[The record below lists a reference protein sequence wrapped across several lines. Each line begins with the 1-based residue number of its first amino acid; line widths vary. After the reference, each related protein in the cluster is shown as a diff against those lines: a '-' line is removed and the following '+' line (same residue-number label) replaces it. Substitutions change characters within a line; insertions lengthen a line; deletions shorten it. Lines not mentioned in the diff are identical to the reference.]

1 MKFFY
6 NIFVKIYGL
15 LITLAYPFNA
25 KARLWIDGRKG
36 IFHKLEE
43 SGFDGQSVIWIHCAS
58 LGEFEQG
65 RPVIEKLRECYSNH
79 KILIT
84 FFSPSG
90 YEVRKNYQGADYIFY
105 LPLDTKKNVRKFL
118 KIVRPQMAIF
128 VKYEFWFNYIEE
140 LHQQKIPLFCISVM
154 FRSSQYFF
162 KPWGIWFRKQLLK
175 VTWLFVQ
182 NEKSLELLDKIKI
195 HHADVSGDTRFDR
208 VIEIPNEYIDNN
220 IFNAF
225 TNNNV
230 VLIGGSTWKP
240 DEKIISSLLKKH
252 PQNLKVIVAPHLIDK
267 DHINDVMALFK
278 DYNPVLFSEIK
289 KYMGKGIPDKV
300 KEELKNS
307 NVLIINSIG
316 LLSHIYRFANLAYIG
331 GGFGV
336 GIHNVLEA
344 ATYGIPVVFG
354 PNYQRFNE
362 AVMLK
367 KDGGGFAIS
376 DEHDFVAICE
386 NLIDDITLRENS
398 GKIAAKYV
406 KDNAGATS
414 LIINKT
420 KEYIVAG

>member
-1 MKFFY
+1 MRFFY
-6 NIFVKIYGL
+6 NIFVRIYGL

-25 KARLWIDGRKG
+25 KARLWLDGRKD
-36 IFHKLEE
+36 IFKKLRAA
-43 SGFDGQSVIWIHCAS
+43 GFQGQSIIWVHCAS

-65 RPVIEKLRECYSNH
+65 RPVIEKLRECYTNH

-105 LPLDTKKNVRKFL
+105 LPLDTKKNVRNFL

-140 LHQQKIPLFCISVM
+140 LHKQKIPLFCISVM
-154 FRSSQYFF
+154 FRNSQYFF
-162 KPWGIWFRKQLLK
+162 KPWGLWFRKQLLK

-208 VIEIPNEYIDNN
+208 VLEIPNEPIDNN
-220 IFNAF
+220 VFNTF

-230 VLIGGSTWKP
+230 IFIGGSTWKP
-240 DEKIISSLLKKH
+240 DEKLISSLLVKH
-252 PQNLKVIVAPHLIDK
+252 PQNLNVIIAPHLVDK
-267 DHINDVMALFK
+267 DHIADVLALFK
-278 DYNPVLFSEIK
+278 DFDPVLFSEMK
-289 KYMGKGIPDKV
+289 KYMGNEIPDKV
-300 KEELKNS
+300 KAELRNS
-307 NVLIINSIG
+307 KVLIIDSIG
-316 LLSHIYRFANLAYIG
+316 MLSHIYRFADIAYIG

-344 ATYGIPVVFG
+344 ATYGVPVVFG
-354 PNYQRFNE
+354 PNHKRFNE

-367 KDGGGFAIS
+367 DVGGGFAIS
-376 DEHDFVAICE
+376 DEKDFMSICG
-386 NLIDDITLRENS
+386 NLIDDNTYRQQS
-398 GKIAAKYV
+398 GKIAVNYV
-406 KDNAGATS
+406 EQNAGATP
-414 LIINKT
+414 LIINKA
-420 KEYIVAG
+420 KEYIVAR